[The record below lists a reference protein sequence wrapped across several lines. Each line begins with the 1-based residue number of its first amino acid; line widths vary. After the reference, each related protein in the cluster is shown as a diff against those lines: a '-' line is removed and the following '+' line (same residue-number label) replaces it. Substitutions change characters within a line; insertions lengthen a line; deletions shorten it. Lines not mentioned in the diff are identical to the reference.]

1 MAKNKDDIIEVDGLI
16 TELLP
21 NQFFRVELDNGHIVT
36 AYTSGKIKKF
46 KIRLVEGDR
55 VKLEMSVYDMNKGR
69 VVYRYQVDFFSY
81 VCYYI
86 CSLTNKE
93 RSLLCVKQN
102 CCLKKL

>member
-21 NQFFRVELDNGHIVT
+21 NQFFRVELDNGHLVT

-55 VKLEMSVYDMNKGR
+55 VKLEMSIYDMTKGR
-69 VVYRYQVDFFSY
+69 VVYRY
-81 VCYYI
+81 
-86 CSLTNKE
+86 
-93 RSLLCVKQN
+93 
-102 CCLKKL
+102 

>member
-21 NQFFRVELDNGHIVT
+21 NQFFRIELDNGHVVT

-55 VKLEMSVYDMNKGR
+55 VKLEMSVYDMDTGR
-69 VVYRYQVDFFSY
+69 VIYRYL
-81 VCYYI
+81 
-86 CSLTNKE
+86 LTFYLN
-93 RSLLCVKQN
+93 LLY
-102 CCLKKL
+102 